1 MLGFV
6 VKRPDN
12 MGLPMRNY
20 YRNRQDT
27 KRIINDERKQSLLFT
42 FKPSQSG
49 ILLTVQKYY
58 E

>member
-6 VKRPDN
+6 VKRQDN
-12 MGLPMRNY
+12 VGLQMRND
-20 YRNRQDT
+20 YRNHQDT

-42 FKPSQSG
+42 FKPFQSA

>member
-12 MGLPMRNY
+12 VGLPMRND
-20 YRNRQDT
+20 YRNHQDT
-27 KRIINDERKQSLLFT
+27 KRITNDETKQNLLFT
-42 FKPSQSG
+42 FKPSQLG